1 MEIWEENNNMQRAHI
16 TLLEM
21 AEDVPFAMPRRIG
34 FGETDAAR
42 IVYTVRFFDYA
53 IDAIDAWFDAI
64 AGASFYVLNTEYDIS
79 CPFVHAELDFQ
90 APLRPG
96 DDLVTQVFVERLGR
110 SSLTFRVRGALRGG
124 RPCFA
129 GRFTVSFIAPSLMKA
144 IPVPPELAARV
155 ELYQARCA
163 AWSLAQGEAAAD
175 GRGVAQAPAP
185 RA

>member
-1 MEIWEENNNMQRAHI
+1 MKKTSIKLM
-16 TLLEM
+16 EM
-21 AEDVPFAMPRRIG
+21 ADDAPFSMPRRIG

-53 IDAIDAWFDAI
+53 IDAIDAWFDSI

-110 SSLTFRVRGALRGG
+110 SSLTFRVRGMLRAG
-124 RPCFA
+124 RPCFS

-144 IPVPPELAARV
+144 MPVPAEIAARV

-163 AWSLAQGEAAAD
+163 AWSLAQAEVGAE
-175 GRGVAQAPAP
+175 GREVAQGPA
-185 RA
+185 RGA

>member
-1 MEIWEENNNMQRAHI
+1 MS
-16 TLLEM
+16 
-21 AEDVPFAMPRRIG
+21 RRVG

-53 IDAIDAWFDAI
+53 IDAIDAWFEAI
-64 AGASFYVLNTEYDIS
+64 AGASFYTLNTECDIS

-110 SSLTFRVRGALRGG
+110 SSLTFRVCGALRAG
-124 RPCFA
+124 RPCFS

-144 IPVPPELAARV
+144 IPVPPEIAARV
-155 ELYQARCA
+155 ELYQARYA
-163 AWSLAQGEAAAD
+163 AKSSVQEAAEAAERD
-175 GRGVAQAPAP
+175 VAQTTAPGA
-185 RA
+185 

>member
-1 MEIWEENNNMQRAHI
+1 MKKESIKLIEMSENA
-16 TLLEM
+16 
-21 AEDVPFAMPRRIG
+21 PFSASRRIG
-34 FGETDAAR
+34 FGDTDAAR

-64 AGASFYVLNTEYDIS
+64 AGAGFYVLNTEYDIS

-110 SSLTFRVRGALRGG
+110 SSLTFRVRGALRAG
-124 RPCFA
+124 RPCFS

-144 IPVPPELAARV
+144 MPVPAEIAARV

-163 AWSLAQGEAAAD
+163 ANSSAEEATEAAEL
-175 GRGVAQAPAP
+175 GFAQTRAP
-185 RA
+185 RG